1 MGDVFVNN
9 LDLVKDIVIFI
20 LAVIAFIV
28 TLFTRKNVSSAVK
41 DFKEV
46 EELKYRTVNKYKSAD
61 TVQEFTPYVKDY
73 VLNSQTN
80 VLQELPVPKNVQDYI
95 QSFVDCALERFKDKY
110 LPQNVQESD
119 LVADY
124 ASSVSDLS
132 SLADAMETAEY
143 YREKFSLPDNYS
155 MADIYQFVDKQA
167 NSLKAKLK
175 INQENKS
182 KEAVDNGKS
191 QETEV
196 GS

>member
-1 MGDVFVNN
+1 MVEFFLNN
-9 LDLVKDIVIFI
+9 LDLVKDIVVFI

-28 TLFTRKNVSSAVK
+28 TLFTRRNVTSAVK

-46 EELKYRTVNKYKSAD
+46 EDLKYRTVNKFKSAD

-73 VLNSQTN
+73 VLNPQTN
-80 VLQELPVPKNVQDYI
+80 ELEELPVPKNVQDYI
-95 QSFVDCALERFKDKY
+95 QSFVDCALERFKEKY

-132 SLADAMETAEY
+132 SLAEAMETAEY
-143 YREKFSLPDNYS
+143 YREKFSLPDDYS

-167 NSLKAKLK
+167 NSLKAQLKLK
-175 INQENKS
+175 RENKNQEVSDVESEKTKVKS
-182 KEAVDNGKS
+182 
-191 QETEV
+191 
-196 GS
+196 